1 MGCKRNDANKEKA
14 NPDIDLICF
23 LDDLLVQADH
33 SDGRLQSC
41 HDPIEPVEVLMVASG
56 FLNESED
63 LVGNFSHEEVGHLEI
78 LFHAS

>member
-1 MGCKRNDANKEKA
+1 M
-14 NPDIDLICF
+14 F
-23 LDDLLVQADH
+23 LDDLLLQADH
-33 SDGRLQSC
+33 SDGGLQSC